1 MKSIAI
7 SAAKAWH
14 TANAVCRT
22 PTM

>member
-7 SAAKAWH
+7 SAAKAWR

-22 PTM
+22 PTT